1 MSIRVISGSQQSKV
15 LTRISWSDSG
25 NATGIVQPFLPSPP
39 PDILNDNFESAPPHE
54 DLTPVVMENTFE
66 QEERLELAKQV
77 AYALG
82 FADGERAGLEKAELE
97 MKPVLNRMSQSIAEF
112 ATLRRRVRQEAEQD
126 LVRLSLAIA
135 KKILHRELSVD
146 PQALTGVVKAALETI
161 ESREIKK
168 IRLHPKEVE
177 SIRTGLASA
186 GLPPEVEIVADGGL
200 ERGAILLDTVRGE
213 LDASVN
219 TQLLEIERGFVDRLE
234 GK

>member
-1 MSIRVISGSQQSKV
+1 M
-15 LTRISWSDSG
+15 
-25 NATGIVQPFLPSPP
+25 PSPP
-39 PDILNDNFESAPPHE
+39 PEILNDNLEAAPPLE
-54 DLTPVVMENTFE
+54 DLTPVVVENTFE
-66 QEERLELAKQV
+66 QEERLEMAKQL
-77 AYALG
+77 AYSLG
-82 FADGERAGLEKAELE
+82 LADGERAGLEKAELE

-146 PQALTGVVKAALETI
+146 PHALAGVVKAALETI
-161 ESREIKK
+161 ELREIKK

-177 SIRTGLASA
+177 VIRSGLVSA
-186 GLPPEVEIVADGGL
+186 GLPPEVEIIADGGL

>member
-1 MSIRVISGSQQSKV
+1 MSTRVISRSQQS
-15 LTRISWSDSG
+15 TEIPRISWSESG
-25 NATGIVQPFLPSPP
+25 TATGIAQPFLPSPP
-39 PDILNDNFESAPPHE
+39 PEILNDNLESAPPLE
-54 DLTPVVMENTFE
+54 DLTPVVVENTFG
-66 QEERLELAKQV
+66 QEERLEMAKQL

-82 FADGERAGLEKAELE
+82 LADGERAGLEKAELE

-146 PQALTGVVKAALETI
+146 PQALAGVVKAALETI
-161 ESREIKK
+161 ELREMKK

-177 SIRTGLASA
+177 AIRSGLVSA
-186 GLPPEVEIVADGGL
+186 GLPPEVEIIADGGL
-200 ERGAILLDTVRGE
+200 ERGAIFLDTVRGE